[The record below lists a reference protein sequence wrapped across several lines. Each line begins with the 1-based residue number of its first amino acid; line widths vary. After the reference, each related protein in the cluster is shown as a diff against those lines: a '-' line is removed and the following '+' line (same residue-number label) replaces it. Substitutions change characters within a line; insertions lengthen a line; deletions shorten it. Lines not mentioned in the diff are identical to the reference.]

1 MRSPEQDRL
10 MVERLY
16 AAWQRAEKRSREVPP
31 GSAEYEERLIG
42 VNQIWE
48 AYEQALAR
56 AVGRGSLKR
65 A

>member
-1 MRSPEQDRL
+1 MRSPEQDQL

-16 AAWQRAEKRSREVPP
+16 AAWQRAEKRSREVPL
-31 GSAEYEERLIG
+31 GSPEYEERLIG
-42 VNQIWE
+42 VNQIWD
-48 AYEQALAR
+48 AYEQALAK